1 MRKIRPILAAALA
14 LLAAVSCKREPVGEE
29 YGYLSV
35 QAVADDS
42 SEIVVKGAVAPGDDL
57 VFSLKVT
64 PVQPAGEA
72 VTVDDCRTL
81 VAEPL
86 RLPVGL
92 YQLEASSGTE
102 EGAAWNSPFYTGS
115 RSIVLKPEQTNA
127 VSLTCTIASALVS
140 VDPDDR
146 LASLFSTYSL
156 TVDNG
161 TDALSF
167 STGNGHL
174 ADTAYFAVTGT
185 LNWQLSAVNVDGK
198 SYTSEVQTITDVK
211 AATHYRIAL
220 SVEEKERPDGGIVL
234 YVTMDDGVNEKQYLL
249 TVDFSTGD
257 DPTTT
262 VNFEHTDP
270 ITVPKGSTQSRIVT
284 FDAPKGIQSLVLMH
298 CSATLL
304 EAGLPQAVELVDAQP
319 SLISTLAECG
329 VVAESVPFGTLSASV
344 DLTGLIGSLPLGEVS
359 LTTNVTDTRYHF
371 NQQDFTFNVISPVDA
386 EILTASPWACFAIF
400 RGQWFTDERPD
411 GLTFQYRKESD
422 SEWTSYDG
430 DLSVTEGTSVFSAE
444 IYGLDPGTRYVARAV
459 SAKDTDTPTVSFTT
473 EAAETLHNLS
483 FDEWYQ
489 SGSAWYP
496 NASSAYTVWDTANPG
511 TASMGTN
518 PTTPESSD
526 VAVSGTGKK
535 AAKLVS
541 STVLTMFAAGNIYV
555 GQFVKVSGL
564 GAELDWG
571 YPFTSRPIA
580 LDGYYKYTP
589 VAINKTQS
597 PYTDLSGETDH
608 SSIKLYLTDW
618 TGPFR
623 INTSTKTFFSD
634 DDSSI
639 IASLDFTSDETNSDY
654 VHFTFPIEYR
664 DLTRTPSYIVIV
676 GAASRLGD
684 YFTGGVG
691 STLLLDEFSLIYDP
705 ALLTEAQRG
714 QVGYRNQ

>member
-1 MRKIRPILAAALA
+1 MRKFSSILAAAIA
-14 LLAAVSCKREPVGEE
+14 LLAAVSCNREPVVEE
-29 YGYLSV
+29 FGYLSV

-57 VFSLKVT
+57 VFSLMVT
-64 PVQPAGEA
+64 PVLPAGEA

-92 YQLEASSGTE
+92 YQLDASSGTE

-115 RSIVLKPEQTNA
+115 QEVLLKPEQTNT
-127 VSLTCTIASALVS
+127 VSLTCTIANSLVS
-140 VDPDDR
+140 VVPDDR
-146 LASLFSTYSL
+146 LSSLFSSYSL

-161 TDALSF
+161 TDALTF

-185 LNWQLSAVNVDGK
+185 LNWQLSAVNIDGK
-198 SYTSEVQTITDVK
+198 SYTSDIQTITGVK
-211 AATHYRIAL
+211 AATHYRISL

-257 DPTTT
+257 DPTTA

-270 ITVPKGSTQSRIVT
+270 ITVPKGSVQSRIFT
-284 FDAPKGIQSLVLMH
+284 FQAPKGIQSLVLTH
-298 CSATLL
+298 SDATLL
-304 EAGLPQAVELVDAQP
+304 SAGMPQAVELVDAQP
-319 SLISTLAECG
+319 SLIATLAECG
-329 VVAESVPFGTLSASV
+329 VVAEAVPFGSLTASV
-344 DLTGLIGSLPLGEVS
+344 EITDLIGSLPLGEVS
-359 LTTNVTDTRYHF
+359 LTTTVTDTRYHY
-371 NQQDFTFNVISPVDA
+371 NQQNFTFNVISPVDA
-386 EILTASPWACFAIF
+386 EILSASPWACFAIL

-411 GLTFQYRKESD
+411 GMTFQYRKETDSD
-422 SEWTSYDG
+422 WTSYTGTLDTTDG
-430 DLSVTEGTSVFSAE
+430 TRVFSAE
-444 IYGLDPGTRYVARAV
+444 IYGLDPGTRYIARAV
-459 SAKDTDTPTVSFTT
+459 SAKDEDTPTLSFTT
-473 EAAETLHNLS
+473 EGAETLHNLS
-483 FDEWYQ
+483 FDAWYQ

-496 NASSAYTVWDTANPG
+496 NESSSYTVWDTANPG
-511 TASMGTN
+511 TATMGTN
-518 PTTPESSD
+518 PTTPETSD
-526 VAVSGTGKK
+526 LAVSGTGKK

-541 STVLTMFAAGNIYV
+541 STVLSMFAAGNIYV

-571 YPFTSRPIA
+571 YPFTSRPVA

-597 PYTDLSGETDH
+597 PYTDLSGQTDH
-608 SSIKLYLTDW
+608 CSIKLYLTDW
-618 TGPFR
+618 TAPFR

-639 IASLDFTSDETNSDY
+639 IASVDFTSDETNSEY

-705 ALLTEAQRG
+705 AQLTEAQRES
-714 QVGYRNQ
+714 VGYRNQ